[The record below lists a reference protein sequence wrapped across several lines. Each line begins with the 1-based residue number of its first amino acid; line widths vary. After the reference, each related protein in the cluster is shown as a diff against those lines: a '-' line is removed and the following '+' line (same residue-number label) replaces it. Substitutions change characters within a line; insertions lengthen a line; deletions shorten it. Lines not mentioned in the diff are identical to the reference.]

1 MSNNSHSSFVKIN
14 QKMGKWEK
22 KLFNLSAIIITSLYR
37 VITLM
42 TLRHCYV
49 IMSHIQGVS
58 YYATFFYQNTIFL
71 KIGDSKK
78 KSKILNKM
86 LLNVKM
92 THENDSYTIFKS
104 ST

>member
-1 MSNNSHSSFVKIN
+1 MVGVALGVIFQGPITKQGSYLTTVTQVSLKNL
-14 QKMGKWEK
+14 KMGEMGK

-58 YYATFFYQNTIFL
+58 YYTTFFHQNTIFL
-71 KIGDSKK
+71 KI
-78 KSKILNKM
+78 INR
-86 LLNVKM
+86 
-92 THENDSYTIFKS
+92 
-104 ST
+104 